1 MAGGVMPIFLESSEM
16 TELRASEDNEAD
28 GWKIADQHISRDMH
42 SEQTDSGGFP
52 TLSHEDTLALE
63 AMAANRL
70 KTSKPEPIGEYRK
83 PSFKSS
89 FLSSFDFATVFKHTM
104 IAAIAIGLVVAFYLG
119 LSCTKLGNQ
128 THVART
134 PEPAHPKVVAPRHVR
149 SAQYSSTGHA
159 SGSASTSASAAKAS
173 TSKPVVDDAPLPEY
187 KGPSS
192 VTGATVSHRHAYQT
206 IATPAGE

>member
-1 MAGGVMPIFLESSEM
+1 MPIYLESSEM
-16 TELRASEDNEAD
+16 TEFRASEDHEAD
-28 GWKIADQHISRDMH
+28 GWKVADQHITREVH

-89 FLSSFDFATVFKHTM
+89 FSSSLDFATVFKHTM
-104 IAAIAIGLVVAFYLG
+104 IAAIAIGLIVAFYLG
-119 LSCTKLGNQ
+119 LSGTKLGNQ
-128 THVART
+128 THVARA
-134 PEPAHPKVVAPRHVR
+134 PEPAHAKVVAPRHVR

-159 SGSASTSASAAKAS
+159 SGSATAARASAI
-173 TSKPVVDDAPLPEY
+173 KPVVDDSPLPEY